1 MSFDGK
7 DVYTTVQEKCA
18 NVLYLTVKN
27 HAFIDGNKR
36 IAATIFIY
44 FLQRYDLLY
53 KENKKIIDN
62 NALASITL
70 LIAQSSPKE
79 KELMVDLI
87 LNFLN

>member
-1 MSFDGK
+1 M
-7 DVYTTVQEKCA
+7 
-18 NVLYLTVKN
+18 
-27 HAFIDGNKR
+27 
-36 IAATIFIY
+36 
-44 FLQRYDLLY
+44 LY